1 MMRLIVLAF
10 FFLIA
15 VIALV
20 FSLRNFQLVE
30 IDLYLTTISM
40 PLALALTIEL
50 FAGIFIGFLAA
61 FIHIVKLKSKYK
73 LLDRKVRNTQSPDN
87 PPDSHGS

>member
-30 IDLYLTTISM
+30 IDLYFATLSM

-50 FAGIFIGFLAA
+50 FAGILIGFLAA
-61 FIHIVKLKSKYK
+61 FIHIVKLKSQYK
-73 LLDRKVRNTQSPDN
+73 LLDRKVRNSQPTKNTPDL
-87 PPDSHGS
+87 